1 MFVKGGRSSNLMN
14 PDNYTKSFHSN
25 QGNTKITRQT
35 FRCDTS
41 EEDENISDEEERD
54 NQLMGSRKVI

>member
-1 MFVKGGRSSNLMN
+1 MN